1 MENLEICSKCKG
13 RCCKSMG
20 CHYSPND
27 FKGIS
32 FEILKNKI
40 EEGNISIDWWE
51 GNPFNDDR
59 DIQRA
64 FFLRVRN
71 VHSPII
77 DPSWG
82 GRCKLL
88 TDEGCSL
95 PYKDRPKGGRELIPH
110 ESFMCNLTYSKDEC
124 AKDWY
129 VYNDIFQKLE
139 KYFREKEKPNNVD
152 PIAFIKKILESME
165 SFNKEESTK

>member
-13 RCCKSMG
+13 KCCKGMG
-20 CHYSPND
+20 CHYSPDD
-27 FKGIS
+27 FKEIS
-32 FEILKNKI
+32 YEILKKKI

-59 DIQRA
+59 NISRA

-71 VHSPII
+71 ENSPIV

-88 TDEGCSL
+88 TDKGCSL
-95 PYKDRPKGGRELIPH
+95 PYKDRPKGGRDLIPN
-110 ESFMCNLTYSKDEC
+110 ESFQCDTTYNKDDC
-124 AKDWY
+124 ARDWY
-129 VYNDIFQKLE
+129 IYNDILEKLENHFRHQETSDDENIGSFLQKLLNRL
-139 KYFREKEKPNNVD
+139 KDLK
-152 PIAFIKKILESME
+152 
-165 SFNKEESTK
+165 